1 MYSIDSREEKRNFY
15 RLVVS
20 LVLPMALQNL
30 INVGVTSADVI
41 MLGKVGET
49 ALASSSLAGQ
59 VQFIMTL
66 IFFGLTSGAAVLT
79 AQYWGKKDTRSIE
92 KILGIS
98 MRIALAVAALF
109 TVVVLLLPEQIM
121 YIFSSERPVIEGGA
135 SYLRI
140 VAVSYIF
147 TAVTM
152 VYLNICRSVERVIV
166 ATVVYLISLVVNVIL
181 NAIFIFGLLGMPA
194 MGVKGAAL
202 ATLIARIC
210 EFILVML
217 YSKFVNKTIRFRI
230 KDLFVSDKLL
240 MKDFFIYAIP
250 VMINELLWGSG
261 VSVINAVIGHLGSPV
276 VAANSVAQVVKQ
288 LAMVVTMGLAN
299 ATAIMIGKVIG
310 EGKEGLARAYGRR
323 FVRLSLVLGVLG
335 AGVIL
340 LVSPVVKA
348 NLTVSEESLQYL
360 TMMLYVMAYFVIAQ
374 AYNTTMVVGVFRA
387 GGDTKFGLVIDAT
400 TLWCGAIAVGAIA
413 AFVWK
418 LPVTIVYMIL
428 MSDEILKLPLCFF
441 RYRSYKWVKNVTR
454 DTSGETPREAV
465 ISGK

>member
-1 MYSIDSREEKRNFY
+1 
-15 RLVVS
+15 
-20 LVLPMALQNL
+20 
-30 INVGVTSADVI
+30 
-41 MLGKVGET
+41 
-49 ALASSSLAGQ
+49 
-59 VQFIMTL
+59 
-66 IFFGLTSGAAVLT
+66 
-79 AQYWGKKDTRSIE
+79 
-92 KILGIS
+92 

-109 TVVVLLLPEQIM
+109 TVVVLLFPEQIM
-121 YIFSSERPVIEGGA
+121 HIFSSERPVIEGGA

-140 VAVSYIF
+140 VAISYIF

-152 VYLNICRSVERVIV
+152 VYLNICRSVERVVV
-166 ATVVYLISLVVNVIL
+166 ATVVYLISLVINVIL
-181 NAIFIFGLLGMPA
+181 NAVFIFGLLGMPA
-194 MGVKGAAL
+194 MGVRGAAL
-202 ATLIARIC
+202 ATMIARIC

-217 YSKFVNKTIRFRI
+217 YSKFVNKTIRFRF

-310 EGKEGLARAYGRR
+310 EGKEALARAYGRR

-360 TMMLYVMAYFVIAQ
+360 TMMLL
-374 AYNTTMVVGVFRA
+374 GVFRA

-400 TLWCGAIAVGAIA
+400 TLWCGAIAFGAVA

-418 LPVTIVYMIL
+418 LPVTVVYMIL

-454 DTSGETPREAV
+454 DNPAESAV
-465 ISGK
+465 S

>member
-1 MYSIDSREEKRNFY
+1 MYTIDSREEKRNFY
-15 RLVVS
+15 KLVVS

-98 MRIALAVAALF
+98 MRIALLVSVLF
-109 TVVVLLLPEQIM
+109 TVAVLAFPELIM
-121 YIFSSERPVIEGGA
+121 HIFSSEQPVIEGGA

-152 VYLNICRSVERVIV
+152 VYLNICRSVERVII
-166 ATVVYLISLVVNVIL
+166 ATVVYLISLIINVIL
-181 NAIFIFGLLGMPA
+181 NAVFIFGLFGLPA
-194 MGVKGAAL
+194 MGVRGAAL
-202 ATLIARIC
+202 GTLIARIC
-210 EFILVML
+210 EFILVMP
-217 YSKFVNKTIRFRI
+217 YSKFINKTIRFRI
-230 KDLFVSDKLL
+230 RDLFVSDKLL
-240 MKDFFIYAIP
+240 MKDFFVYAIP
-250 VMINELLWGSG
+250 VMLNELLWGSG

-310 EGKEGLARAYGRR
+310 EGKEDFARAYGKR

-340 LVSPVVKA
+340 LVSPIARA
-348 NLTVSEESLQYL
+348 NLAVSEESLGYL
-360 TMMLYVMAYFVIAQ
+360 NMMLFVMAYFVIAQ

-387 GGDTKFGLVIDAT
+387 GGDTKFGLFIDAT
-400 TLWCGAIAVGAIA
+400 TLWGGSILFGAIA

-418 LPVTIVYMIL
+418 LPVTFVYMIL

-441 RYRSYKWVKNVTR
+441 RYRSYKWIKNVTR
-454 DTSGETPREAV
+454 DNPEQEERIAAQE
-465 ISGK
+465 